1 MRFVCTLFAIIF
13 ALLSLVEI
21 FGGNFWLYRVLNV
34 VGLVCLCVACRR
46 QPIVVPLDFEE
57 LDEDE
62 RDEDEDELDNPEAP
76 LPSV

>member
-1 MRFVCTLFAIIF
+1 MRFVCGLLAIIF
-13 ALLSLVEI
+13 ALLSFVEI

-46 QPIVVPLDFEE
+46 QPIVVPVDFEE

-62 RDEDEDELDNPEAP
+62 DAPDAP
-76 LPSV
+76 LQSV